1 MRSKKGAISL
11 FSLVAMMFFLV
22 FVMVA
27 YNNIAE
33 KGKNQVETTSV
44 LVDYYKSDTTVDGI
58 YNALVSNDTAKG
70 KTKSALQTQ
79 EVNKTGNTGK
89 YMSINGKIYPIK

>member
-11 FSLVAMMFFLV
+11 FTLIAMMFFLV

-33 KGKNQVETTSV
+33 KGKNQVETTAV
-44 LVDYYKSDTTVDGI
+44 LVDCYKSDTTLDNI
-58 YNALVSNDTAKG
+58 YNALVSSESANG
-70 KTKSALQTQ
+70 KTKTQLQNQ
-79 EVNKTGNTGK
+79 ELNKAENAGK
-89 YMSINGKIYPIK
+89 YMAFNKDVQNV